1 LLLTIALQRGLA
13 PEDGLCWVS
22 IKIRTPVLAGWC
34 PLSGLSVEEIEA
46 SRHGHS
52 SDLRAE
58 FAVTLARKVAVTHAD
73 VSEDDM

>member
-1 LLLTIALQRGLA
+1 M
-13 PEDGLCWVS
+13 
-22 IKIRTPVLAGWC
+22 LAGWC

-52 SDLRAE
+52 SDLGAE